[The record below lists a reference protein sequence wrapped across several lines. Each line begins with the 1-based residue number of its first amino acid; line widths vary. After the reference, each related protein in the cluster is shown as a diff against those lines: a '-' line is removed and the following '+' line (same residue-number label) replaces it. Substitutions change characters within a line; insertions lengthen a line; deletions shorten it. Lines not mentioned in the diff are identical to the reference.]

1 MSKYV
6 FRLYVVGL
14 SDAVVKS
21 GRFRRANAGGGDAGC
36 LYVGSTAHA
45 PEHRLAQHKA
55 GQLANRGWVTK
66 YGTGLR
72 TDLMPSVTYP
82 TREAAEAAEAAL
94 AAELRKEG
102 YQVWSR

>member
-1 MSKYV
+1 MSKHV

-14 SDAVVKS
+14 SDAVQHS
-21 GRFRRANAGGGDAGC
+21 GRFRRANAGGGDQGC

-45 PEHRLAQHKA
+45 IEHRLAQHQS
-55 GQLANRGWVTK
+55 GRLANRGWVTK

-72 TDLMPSVTYP
+72 ADLTPSVTYP
-82 TREAAEAAEAAL
+82 TRQAAEAAEAAL
-94 AAELRKEG
+94 AAALREEG